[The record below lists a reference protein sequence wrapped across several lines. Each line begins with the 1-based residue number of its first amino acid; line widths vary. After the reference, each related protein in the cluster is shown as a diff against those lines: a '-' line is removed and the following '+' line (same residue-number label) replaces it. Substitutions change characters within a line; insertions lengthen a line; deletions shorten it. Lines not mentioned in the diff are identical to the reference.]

1 MKNYIQLPKNDVI
14 KIDIMDSEGNNTG
27 ESLEFDLE
35 DFTLL
40 KRLNQMKIEHNKNIE
55 FYDNQNLILS
65 KKQDYTPKNSMFSYK
80 DLKQI
85 EIAEEFCKKE
95 MATIDL
101 FIGEGKTQMI
111 LNLMKRKPYLTMFND
126 IYEILKPIMPIIEKG
141 KDRLE
146 KKIKEKY
153 SIKEDNILE

>member
-1 MKNYIQLPKNDVI
+1 MI
-14 KIDIMDSEGNNTG
+14 KKS
-27 ESLEFDLE
+27 SKFP
-35 DFTLL
+35 DFS
-40 KRLNQMKIEHNKNIE
+40 KI
-55 FYDNQNLILS
+55 
-65 KKQDYTPKNSMFSYK
+65 T
-80 DLKQI
+80 I